1 MILTWEFRF
10 PALGY
15 RKMSAP
21 RKGQAKKRA
30 IEMAKARRVGE
41 PPVDRI
47 EVEYESQEET
57 FVVRGLIEERS

>member
-1 MILTWEFRF
+1 MNLIFEFRF

-30 IEMAKARRVGE
+30 IEMARARRVGE
-41 PPVDRI
+41 PPVDHI
-47 EVEYESQEET
+47 EAEYDSQEEM
-57 FVVRGLIEERS
+57 FIVRGLVEERS